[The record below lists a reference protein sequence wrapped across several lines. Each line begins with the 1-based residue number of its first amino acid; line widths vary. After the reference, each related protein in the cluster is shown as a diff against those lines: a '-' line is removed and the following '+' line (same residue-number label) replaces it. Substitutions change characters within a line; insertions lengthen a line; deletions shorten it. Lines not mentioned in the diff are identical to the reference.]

1 MLCDNRSLQT
11 VSTRASEQRREDRSD
26 RFDENKLTGIRA
38 KKPACLR
45 LNMRTS

>member
-26 RFDENKLTGIRA
+26 RFDENKLTRDQGQQTGL
-38 KKPACLR
+38 PAP
-45 LNMRTS
+45 